1 MNERADH
8 VLNEERPVSLFR
20 PDHTALGDIQIW
32 SYKDGVLIDY
42 RVQTPGVPE
51 LLKWIRAHAEDEE

>member
-20 PDHTALGDIQIW
+20 PDSDALGKIH
-32 SYKDGVLIDY
+32 SMSFKDGILIDC
-42 RVQTPGVPE
+42 RVIVPDYFSG
-51 LLKWIRAHAEDEE
+51 LRWLMKHYED